1 MVLEGSERW
10 LWGVGVWNV
19 IRKEWDLVK
28 GKVRFSISNGRRVK
42 FWKGRWYGD
51 SFLEESF
58 LLLFSFAIDKG
69 SWVADVWE

>member
-58 LLLFSFAIDKG
+58 LLFSFAIDKG